1 MSDAARPLRG
11 IPITDHHV
19 HLRPDGRREEA
30 VREFAR
36 RGGTR
41 ILLVHAPYEDLQPT
55 PQRGFEPAYLR
66 TLETAERVREA
77 MGVEVL
83 VALGPH
89 PVELLFLANGYD
101 LSQAYRV
108 VRRGLDRAQGHVLE
122 GRAVAIGEVGR
133 PHFPVDPTLWEASNR
148 LLHHA
153 MELAKE
159 ADCPLILH
167 TEDPSPTLFQDLAA
181 RADEAGLP
189 RDRVVKHFADPS
201 VRSDENWGIFPSV
214 VVKEDYAERA
224 ARKGT
229 RFLMETD
236 YLDDPRRPGAVLG
249 PATVPRRSAE
259 LLRNGILAADD
270 LHRIHEENVQA
281 LYGT

>member
-1 MSDAARPLRG
+1 MDPADLLRG
-11 IPITDHHV
+11 IPVTDHHV
-19 HLRPDGRREEA
+19 HLRPDGRGVEA
-30 VREFAR
+30 AEEFAR
-36 RGGTR
+36 LGGTR
-41 ILLVHAPYEDLQPT
+41 LLLVHVPYEDLQPT
-55 PQRGFEPAYLR
+55 PQRGFDPAYLR
-66 TLETAERVREA
+66 TLETADRVREA
-77 MGVEVL
+77 VGVEVL

-89 PVELLFLANGYD
+89 PVELLFLANEYD
-101 LSQAYRV
+101 LSRAYRV

-159 ADCPLILH
+159 AGCPLILH

-189 RDRVVKHFADPS
+189 RGRVVKHFADPS
-201 VRSDENWGIFPSV
+201 IRPDENWGVFPSV

-249 PATVPRRSAE
+249 PATVPRRSAR
-259 LLRNGILAADD
+259 LLRDGILTADD

-281 LYGT
+281 LYGA